1 MAVGHDRQV
10 VRRTVHPLGGTQLRQ
25 RLGVVAGG
33 VGRLAHRLADDRDA
47 GGTGTGGEGVTVGEL
62 GVLVDEGSGRGQVP
76 GDAGCELLGQALQLG
91 TDATVELD
99 AGDVLGQVRSVVRRL
114 VGRAGFLLLR
124 DVPGPALLGAG
135 RTLAARRLA
144 A

>member
-1 MAVGHDRQV
+1 
-10 VRRTVHPLGGTQLRQ
+10 
-25 RLGVVAGG
+25 
-33 VGRLAHRLADDRDA
+33 
-47 GGTGTGGEGVTVGEL
+47 VTVGEL
-62 GVLVDEGSGRGQVP
+62 GVLVDEGSGGSQVP

-91 TDATVELD
+91 TDPPVELD

-114 VGRAGFLLLR
+114 VSRAGFLLLGTI
-124 DVPGPALLGAG
+124 PGPALLGAG